1 MSEAKVFKILSFELI
16 VFIGAV
22 YSLMQIRKYTMMAVK
37 IVEGLRTYV
46 PPSDGDF
53 EVLEKTNKK
62 PKTNMK
68 GEVKKNER
76 SRAKQQARF
85 PMRTLEIDHELLKHN

>member
-1 MSEAKVFKILSFELI
+1 MAAEEGRQFKILSLELC

-22 YSLMQIRKYTMMAVK
+22 YTLLQVRKYTLIAVK

-46 PPSDGDF
+46 PPSDADF

-68 GEVKKNER
+68 GEVKKGER
-76 SRAKQQARF
+76 SRAK
-85 PMRTLEIDHELLKHN
+85 